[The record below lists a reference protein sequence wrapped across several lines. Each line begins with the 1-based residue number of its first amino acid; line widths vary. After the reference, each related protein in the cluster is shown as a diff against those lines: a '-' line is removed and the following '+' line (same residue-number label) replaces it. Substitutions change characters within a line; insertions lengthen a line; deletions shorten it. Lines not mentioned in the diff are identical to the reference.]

1 MFPNPQIRGVET
13 SADRLRAGVT
23 GRVQTSVGIGVA
35 FVVTDVD
42 PGRHTWSWLVHVA
55 GRSFT
60 LHHGLVAVAMGTRAT
75 LAIEGPGGAAR
86 LAAARGRPPDPLTS
100 HLLDVKLRR
109 YPCFLYILYRTTR
122 HCV

>member
-23 GRVQTSVGIGVA
+23 GRVQASVGIGVA

-55 GRSFT
+55 GRWFT
-60 LHHGLVAVAMGTRAT
+60 LHHGLMAVAMGTRAT
-75 LAIEGPGGAAR
+75 LAIEGPAALVLPYAPVAR
-86 LAAARGRPPDPLTS
+86 LA
-100 HLLDVKLRR
+100 LRR
-109 YPCFLYILYRTTR
+109 LVADHSTR
-122 HCV
+122 